1 MIEHKNEFMKV
12 TANKKKKK
20 VLPKSDSETGSEVCM
35 ITI

>member
-12 TANKKKKK
+12 TANKKKRK